1 MGVSPLHLSL
11 VHVPPPLKVD
21 DLFCIIYLRIFLV
34 EKKKR
39 GRKGKTGRGQEFGF
53 IYYRLT
59 LFIIILIQVQHPR
72 SLIAMGTIDT
82 NKIVSQYIY
91 IHSSTPFF
99 YESYFFICTQSKSCQ
114 IAIYFQAF
122 CFGFSFLKI
131 FFKKEE

>member
-1 MGVSPLHLSL
+1 
-11 VHVPPPLKVD
+11 
-21 DLFCIIYLRIFLV
+21 
-34 EKKKR
+34 
-39 GRKGKTGRGQEFGF
+39 
-53 IYYRLT
+53 
-59 LFIIILIQVQHPR
+59 
-72 SLIAMGTIDT
+72 MGTIDT

-131 FFKKEE
+131 FFKKGRISWKIHLSYVLIRIIQKKMMIKPF